1 MIVFASSQTP
11 IKNKHFF
18 NLAMITHRCFL
29 LFFFFI
35 SSFLCSATIEA
46 LRPTYLYHNCS
57 TAGKSFSA
65 NSTFQSH
72 RTTLLSSLASAN
84 AAFYNATVPGGSEA
98 IYGLFMCRGD
108 VSLQVCRE
116 CVANATQ
123 LLPSECRF
131 SKEAVIW
138 YDECMLRYSNTS
150 FFSTIDKWPT
160 VVILNPYNISNS
172 YQARF
177 KSFLLDFMNETAS
190 MVAVPKSASEE
201 KAYAKNQANF
211 QSQTVYSLAQCTPDL
226 RLEDCRSCLSG
237 VIGNIPLCSEGKI
250 GGRAVNPSCNIRYEM
265 SPPEAP
271 APAPAPA
278 VSPALTPPFFPRTNT
293 SRHPRPPGRTILVVV
308 ASAVVGGIIFYSA
321 YYLLK
326 IRMKKSHRA
335 GLRKK
340 YFGTESTTLE
350 HLQFNLAT
358 IEAATNR
365 FSHENSLGRGG
376 FGQVFKGIL
385 LNGQEIAVKRLSKGS
400 GQGAEEF
407 KNEVLL
413 IARLQHR
420 NLVALLG
427 FCIEEQEKILV
438 YEYVPNRSL
447 DYFLF
452 GSQNSRVLDWMERS
466 KIIGGVARGILYLH
480 EYSRL
485 KIIHRDLKPSN
496 ILLDDEM
503 NPKISDFGLAKMVAI
518 SENEGSTNRIVGTYG
533 YMSPEYAMFGQ
544 YSEKSDVFSFGVIV
558 LEIISGKKNTGCH
571 DSQYADG
578 LLSYTWKQWR
588 DDKLLEILDSNINEL
603 GSYNEVIKCIQI
615 GLLCVQENPN
625 TRPSMATVVS
635 YLSNDSIQLPSP
647 QEPAFFLH
655 GKPEPII
662 TSASG
667 ESCSVNEASMS
678 EFFPR

>member
-1 MIVFASSQTP
+1 MI
-11 IKNKHFF
+11 IHK
-18 NLAMITHRCFL
+18 CFL
-29 LFFFFI
+29 LIFFLI
-35 SSFLCSATIEA
+35 ISFLCSATIEA
-46 LRPTYLYHNCS
+46 RPTYLYHNCS
-57 TAGKSFSA
+57 TVGKTFSA
-65 NSTFQSH
+65 NNTFRSH

-84 AAFYNATVPGGSEA
+84 ASFQNTTIPGGGSDT
-98 IYGLFMCRGD
+98 IYGLYMCRGD
-108 VSLQVCRE
+108 VSLQVCNQ
-116 CVANATQ
+116 CVVNATQ
-123 LLPSECRF
+123 RLPSECPY

-138 YDECMLRYSNTS
+138 YDECMLRYSNIS
-150 FFSTIDKWPT
+150 FFSTVDKWPT
-160 VVILNPYNISNS
+160 IVILNPNNISVS

-177 KSFLLDFMNETAS
+177 KSFLLSFMNETAGK
-190 MVAVPKSASEE
+190 VAAKPSSEG
-201 KAYAKNQANF
+201 KAYAKNQASF
-211 QSQTVYSLAQCTPDL
+211 QSQTVYSLAQCTQDL
-226 RLEDCRSCLSG
+226 PLQDCTSCLSG
-237 VIGNIPLCSEGKI
+237 VIRNIPLCREGKI
-250 GGRAVNPSCNIRYEM
+250 GGRAVNPSCNIRYELF
-265 SPPEAP
+265 SFFDTNQLNVTAP
-271 APAPAPA
+271 APTPTQALAPTPAPNLA
-278 VSPALTPPFFPRTNT
+278 PVPYFPGANSLHHPP
-293 SRHPRPPGRTILVVV
+293 SRPPARTIVIAV
-308 ASAVVGGIIFYSA
+308 ASLVAGGIIFYLA
-321 YYLLK
+321 YYLFK

-335 GLRKK
+335 ILRQQ
-340 YFGTESTTLE
+340 YFGRQSTTLE
-350 HLQFNLAT
+350 HLQFSLAT
-358 IEAATNR
+358 IEAATNK
-365 FSHENSLGRGG
+365 FSHENKLGRGG
-376 FGQVFKGIL
+376 FGQVFKGVL
-385 LNGQEIAVKRLSKGS
+385 PNGQEIAVKRLSKGS
-400 GQGAEEF
+400 GQGAAEF

-427 FCIEEQEKILV
+427 FCIEEQEKLLV

-452 GSQNSRVLDWMERS
+452 GSQNTRVLDWMELS

-496 ILLDDEM
+496 ILLDDQM

-518 SENEGSTNRIVGTYG
+518 SEHEGSTNRIVGTYG

-578 LLSYTWKQWR
+578 LLSYTWKKWR
-588 DDKLLEILDSNINEL
+588 DDKLEEILDSNINEL

-625 TRPSMATVVS
+625 ARPSMATVVS
-635 YLSNDSIQLPSP
+635 YLSNDSIQLPLP

-655 GKPEPII
+655 GQPEP
-662 TSASG
+662 TTTNGTG
-667 ESCSVNEASMS
+667 ESCSINEASMS

>member
-1 MIVFASSQTP
+1 MF
-11 IKNKHFF
+11 
-18 NLAMITHRCFL
+18 THRYFL

-35 SSFLCSATIEA
+35 ASFLCSPTIEA
-46 LRPTYLYHNCS
+46 VRPTYLYHNCS

-84 AAFYNATVPGGSEA
+84 AAFYNSSVPGGSEA
-98 IYGLFMCRGD
+98 IYGLFMCRAD

-160 VVILNPYNISNS
+160 VVILNPNNISNS

-177 KSFLLDFMNETAS
+177 KSFLLDFMNDTAS
-190 MVAVPKSASEE
+190 MVAVAKSVSEE

-237 VIGNIPLCSEGKI
+237 VIRSIPLCSEGKI

-265 SPPEAP
+265 S
-271 APAPAPA
+271 
-278 VSPALTPPFFPRTNT
+278 SALARA
-293 SRHPRPPGRTILVVV
+293 HPRPPARTIVIIV
-308 ASAVVGGIIFYSA
+308 ASLFVGGSIFYSA

-335 GLRKK
+335 ILRQK
-340 YFGTESTTLE
+340 YFGRESTTLE

-358 IEAATNR
+358 IEAATNK
-365 FSHENSLGRGG
+365 FSRENSLGRGG
-376 FGQVFKGIL
+376 FGQVFKGVL
-385 LNGQEIAVKRLSKGS
+385 SNGQEIAVKRLSKRS

-420 NLVALLG
+420 YLVALLG

-503 NPKISDFGLAKMVAI
+503 NPKISDFGLARIVAI

-588 DDKLLEILDSNINEL
+588 DDKLLEILDSDINEL

-655 GKPEPII
+655 GQPEPII

-667 ESCSVNEASMS
+667 ESCSINEASIS
-678 EFFPR
+678 EFTPR